1 MEYDKATGLENKYT
15 INQKARKGEGGGGG
29 NEMSEEIRNNFQKG
43 GHLTNLNWIFALI
56 INIL

>member
-1 MEYDKATGLENKYT
+1 MEYDKATGIENKYT
-15 INQKARKGEGGGGG
+15 INQKARKGVGEGGG

-43 GHLTNLNWIFALI
+43 GHLTNLNWIFGLI